1 MDGPAPLLP
10 SNVDLR
16 DFEFIP
22 MDVRRV
28 LNSDTWLTGTGD
40 QRAATMALWLESW
53 HQLPAASLP
62 SSDQGLAQLSHAGAA
77 WKRVRAHALRGWV
90 RCSDGRL
97 YHPVVACKALEAWL
111 EKLASRKS
119 SGAGNAKRWNL
130 EFDPASIE
138 RDMDIA
144 RAALTLLD
152 PNSRAFKKQRTG
164 KRTGTPNGSPDDIP
178 GEIPP
183 GSHQDSR
190 HDRKRQGDLKAK
202 EPPEPPKGGTH
213 PDGKPTGTP
222 KRQRGE
228 AITLRT
234 YLDRCR
240 EADVDAIRQDD
251 DVFRYADRV
260 GLPRDFVAIE
270 WQWFRRKYLAED
282 TRQSVND
289 GWPKKFRNAVAGAWG
304 GLWAKNAAGE
314 FYLTTPGKQAEADM
328 LAEQEG
334 AE

>member
-10 SNVDLR
+10 TNVDLR

-62 SSDQGLAQLSHAGAA
+62 SSEQGLAQLSHAGAA

-90 RCSDGRL
+90 LCTDGRL
-97 YHPVVACKALEAWL
+97 YHPVVAAKALEAWL

-119 SGAGNAKRWNL
+119 SGAGNAKRWHI
-130 EFDPASIE
+130 EFDAEAIE
-138 RDMDIA
+138 REMDVA
-144 RAALTLLD
+144 RDALRLLD

-164 KRTGTPNGSPDDIP
+164 KRVEIPEGNPGKYPDDVP
-178 GEIPP
+178 S
-183 GSHQDSR
+183 GSRQESR
-190 HDRKRQGDLKAK
+190 HDRKRQGDIEAK
-202 EPPEPPKGGTH
+202 EPPIPPKGGTA
-213 PDGKPTGTP
+213 DGVPSGQT

-240 EADVDAIRQDD
+240 EAGVDAIGQDD
-251 DVFRYADRV
+251 EVFRYADRV

-270 WQWFRRKYLAED
+270 WQWFRRKYATED
-282 TRQSVND
+282 TKQSANG
-289 GWPKKFRNAVAGAWG
+289 GWPKKFRNAVMGAWG

-328 LAEQEG
+328 HADQESD
-334 AE
+334 A